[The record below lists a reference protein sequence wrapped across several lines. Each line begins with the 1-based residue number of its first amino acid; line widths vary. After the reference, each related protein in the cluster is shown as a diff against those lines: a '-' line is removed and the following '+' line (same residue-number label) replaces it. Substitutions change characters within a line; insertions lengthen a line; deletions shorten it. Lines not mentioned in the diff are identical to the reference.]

1 MKRRAP
7 SHPETPLP
15 TEAELAILSIL
26 WTTGPAT
33 VREVHDALAAKQ
45 IGYTTV
51 LKQMQ
56 VMAEKGLLER
66 SERFRSHVYGA
77 ALPKEQTQQQ
87 LAGNLLHRA
96 FEGSAKTSSSAL
108 SPPKKSPPPNS
119 KRSATSSKST
129 KPSPRLTPRKAP
141 DEPPPRL
148 CKSRRPPGPRPR
160 WTLLHFLWQG
170 ALVALILACILSLL
184 SRRSAQPRYL
194 AACCALVLIVA
205 LPLVTFT
212 RIITA
217 PQGATQTTLFLTTFA
232 SATTDR
238 TLPSRS
244 NLYSSVWQKI
254 WLKI

>member
-96 FEGSAKTSSSAL
+96 FEGSAKNLVLGAL
-108 SPPKKSPPPNS
+108 SSKKV
-119 KRSATSSKST
+119 SAAELKEIRHILEKYEAQSEAHSEKG
-129 KPSPRLTPRKAP
+129 
-141 DEPPPRL
+141 
-148 CKSRRPPGPRPR
+148 SR
-160 WTLLHFLWQG
+160 
-170 ALVALILACILSLL
+170 
-184 SRRSAQPRYL
+184 
-194 AACCALVLIVA
+194 
-205 LPLVTFT
+205 
-212 RIITA
+212 
-217 PQGATQTTLFLTTFA
+217 
-232 SATTDR
+232 
-238 TLPSRS
+238 
-244 NLYSSVWQKI
+244 
-254 WLKI
+254 